1 MQISPA
7 LFLLSLTKV
16 IWRFLIV
23 GSAMILAAS
32 LVSLT
37 LVKRCLWMCQ
47 RLGLLGGPCRALTIQ
62 HAVLI
67 MAQRDGEE
75 MGFVSFIGRARSRSD
90 DRQCEA
96 LLCACVVSA
105 VQEVMF

>member
-1 MQISPA
+1 
-7 LFLLSLTKV
+7 LFLLSLGKV
-16 IWRFLIV
+16 IWWFLIV

-47 RLGLLGGPCRALTIQ
+47 RRGLLGGPCRALTIQ

-67 MAQRDGEE
+67 MAQRDG
-75 MGFVSFIGRARSRSD
+75 GRWVSFLS
-90 DRQCEA
+90 
-96 LLCACVVSA
+96 
-105 VQEVMF
+105 